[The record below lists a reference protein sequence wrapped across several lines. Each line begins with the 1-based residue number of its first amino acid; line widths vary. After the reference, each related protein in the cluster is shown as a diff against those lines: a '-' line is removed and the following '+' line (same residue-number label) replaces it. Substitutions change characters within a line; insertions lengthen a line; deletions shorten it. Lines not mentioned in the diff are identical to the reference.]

1 MVNPEMNDKTK
12 LAIVKTVHTI
22 IYVAMVVAIFY
33 ILYAGISKT
42 YGNLLYISLVM
53 LAIEGMVFFGNRM
66 RCPLTDLAKKYGD
79 PKGYVGD
86 TFLPERFTKYT
97 FRLFGTILVIGLIIL
112 LINYLRT

>member
-1 MVNPEMNDKTK
+1 MVKPEMNDKTK
-12 LAIVKTVHTI
+12 LAIVKIVHTI
-22 IYVAMVVAIFY
+22 IYITMVAAIFY
-33 ILYAGISKT
+33 ILYAGISET
-42 YGNLLYISLVM
+42 YDNLLYFSLGL
-53 LAIEGMVFFGNRM
+53 LAIEGIVFFGNRM

-97 FRLFGTILVIGLIIL
+97 FRLFGTILAIGLIIL